1 MVLRSNQSRIWHHGL
16 DSGAGSQI
24 GQVTFSPRR
33 VSMSGT
39 DGFVL
44 EAEWSPSIP
53 ITSSGPNRLVSVHSA
68 PQVCFWNSL
77 SGNLIVGSSVFIVTM
92 SPRFHLRENRSG
104 LQ

>member
-1 MVLRSNQSRIWHHGL
+1 MVLRSNQSGIIWHHVL
-16 DSGAGSQI
+16 HSGAGSQI
-24 GQVTFSPRR
+24 GQVTFSPRG

-39 DGFVL
+39 DSFVL
-44 EAEWSPSIP
+44 EAECSPSIS
-53 ITSSGPNRLVSVHSA
+53 ITSRLVSVHLA
-68 PQVCFWNSL
+68 PQVCFWNSV